1 MELYYSPELMA
12 CTEFSLPD
20 EEAQHAFRTRR
31 LQVGGRID
39 VTNGAGL
46 RLEAE
51 IMNNQPKSN
60 RLKTLRSIQLEKAFP
75 EIHVW
80 VAPLK
85 QEARFEW
92 IIEKAVELGVS
103 EIHPILTKRTEKIH
117 LRINRLE
124 RIAIAAMKQ
133 SLKFYLPR
141 IVEPVSFDKLWPL
154 KGKVLFAH
162 CMEGVKEA
170 IRPELCDA
178 EVYHVFIGPEGDFHP
193 DELKEAQKYGVT
205 EISLGNSRLRTET
218 AAITALVQLHHSI
231 SIK

>member
-1 MELYYSPELMA
+1 MELYYSPELLECA
-12 CTEFSLPD
+12 EFSLPD

-31 LQVGGRID
+31 LPVGGRID

-92 IIEKAVELGVS
+92 IIEKAVELGVVRFTPFSPNVQKRFTS
-103 EIHPILTKRTEKIH
+103 ESIVW
-117 LRINRLE
+117 
-124 RIAIAAMKQ
+124 
-133 SLKFYLPR
+133 SVLPL
-141 IVEPVSFDKLWPL
+141 PP
-154 KGKVLFAH
+154 
-162 CMEGVKEA
+162 
-170 IRPELCDA
+170 
-178 EVYHVFIGPEGDFHP
+178 
-193 DELKEAQKYGVT
+193 
-205 EISLGNSRLRTET
+205 
-218 AAITALVQLHHSI
+218 
-231 SIK
+231 